1 MNICHL
7 FLNTQ
12 YIYNIQFSSL
22 FHFLQVKIYK
32 ALKIVSNIVI
42 YQYSLNNCYN
52 YYNIVIEMAL
62 YLVFEYQHYFDLS

>member
-1 MNICHL
+1 MPSL
-7 FLNTQ
+7 LKYSVYLQ
-12 YIYNIQFSSL
+12 YTIFISSPFST
-22 FHFLQVKIYK
+22 LQVKIYK

-42 YQYSLNNCYN
+42 YQYSLNNICYN